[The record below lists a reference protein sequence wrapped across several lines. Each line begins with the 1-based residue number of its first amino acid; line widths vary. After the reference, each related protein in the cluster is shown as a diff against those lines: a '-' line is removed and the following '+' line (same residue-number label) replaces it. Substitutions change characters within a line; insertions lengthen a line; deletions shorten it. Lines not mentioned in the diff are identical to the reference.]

1 MVSKVIGLVPQPDPA
16 LAPTAIDTLGL
27 IGSSPIGKTALNSIG
42 GNRMNVAIGVMKQ
55 ILAYLRKQRKYE

>member
-42 GNRMNVAIGVMKQ
+42 GNRMNVAIGVMK
-55 ILAYLRKQRKYE
+55 